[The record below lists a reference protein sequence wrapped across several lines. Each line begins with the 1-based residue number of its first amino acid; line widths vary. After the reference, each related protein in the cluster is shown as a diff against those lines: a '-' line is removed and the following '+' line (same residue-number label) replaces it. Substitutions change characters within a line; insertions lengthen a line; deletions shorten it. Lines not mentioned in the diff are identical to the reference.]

1 MSARVFVILRLIVP
15 ALALMLVLAHPALAQ
30 NRFAPVVRVGDGVV
44 TRYQLDQRT
53 LFLSLLRAPGDP
65 RDLAREQ
72 LINEAIQM
80 SAARDAGLE
89 PSAEEVDAGLSEF
102 AARADL
108 TAEEFVTA
116 LQQNGVGP
124 ETFRDFV
131 AAGVAWRN
139 YVRQRFGDTARD
151 IQPSLVQRTLASTG
165 TEGGL
170 RVLVSEIILPAN
182 SPETA
187 AASRKRA
194 NDLAGIEGEDAFA
207 AAARRFSIAPSSIAG
222 GALNWAALETLPDEV
237 QPVIA
242 GLAPGQVSRPV
253 ELEGSIGLF
262 LLRDEEQVAPGTPE
276 TLSID
281 YALFIASGGPA
292 EAAAIEQDI
301 DVCDDLYGVARGL
314 PEDRLIRETV
324 PVSALP
330 ADIRTEIATMDLGE
344 TSTALTRAGQSTVL
358 MLCERKAALEST
370 VDIEIIGNR
379 LLNARLGT
387 IAADHLANLRA
398 GMVIVDLTR

>member
-80 SAARDAGLE
+80 SAARGAGLE

-194 NDLAGIEGEDAFA
+194 NDLAV
-207 AAARRFSIAPSSIAG
+207 
-222 GALNWAALETLPDEV
+222 PDS
-237 QPVIA
+237 P
-242 GLAPGQVSRPV
+242 
-253 ELEGSIGLF
+253 
-262 LLRDEEQVAPGTPE
+262 
-276 TLSID
+276 
-281 YALFIASGGPA
+281 
-292 EAAAIEQDI
+292 
-301 DVCDDLYGVARGL
+301 
-314 PEDRLIRETV
+314 
-324 PVSALP
+324 
-330 ADIRTEIATMDLGE
+330 
-344 TSTALTRAGQSTVL
+344 
-358 MLCERKAALEST
+358 
-370 VDIEIIGNR
+370 
-379 LLNARLGT
+379 
-387 IAADHLANLRA
+387 
-398 GMVIVDLTR
+398 